1 MLRLCLALFLL
12 IPIPAL
18 AYHVPTQAP
27 SNLTLTVDYENGTVK
42 ADWDASDQM
51 EDYPAERYAIGF
63 GLSDEVSLPYGIAT
77 GNVGDSNALNTE
89 YTFTA
94 SYLNAVFNEAHGLF
108 HVAIRSDNDTN
119 ASYSEWTP
127 TVSITIQNK
136 PASVTLSS
144 YDMNR
149 EDGIKFEWSASASGF
164 VSASTYKMYYKLSNA
179 SEWTLE
185 GQQSNTDY
193 VLAWDNLTDDTY
205 DFMLSACGSENDC
218 NDSNTL
224 TVDVV
229 TYVAPTTTTST
240 TTTTTL
246 PPKVEEVYVAP
257 PPPPP
262 PPTPEEII
270 VDVKV
275 EGVDKTYTQADVN
288 DGTIERDQERID
300 NEKEYGCFMTNAQ
313 IERGDCD
320 IPKPIEEDT
329 KDDIIKEE
337 VVVEEIKEDVEVIIP
352 KDDVD
357 VLDPP
362 KEQVIKDEV
371 VEFEEPPIEFEIIEF
386 DLEDIAPEIVVEI
399 PVQDEI
405 EEEIKDEKIEED
417 VQEVLDEPI
426 QEVVSEDTPG
436 TTLPR
441 VEDKEPLELTE
452 EEVAVEVA
460 EVQEI
465 VEEIVVEEA
474 TVEEVVEVLEQ
485 VNDIGVQNL
494 DQATKEVQQVVQAVV
509 EEAIADVEE
518 LTEEQVEVVAEV
530 LQVEAEDVAI
540 IAESVKDDEVIAE
553 AVEEYVARA
562 VENTDVEN
570 YTLADVVTEISYESF
585 IENPIETFVDFD
597 GLGDITIANIGDD
610 MTQDQREKAQEVVVP
625 VILTR
630 IASMAA
636 FIFRRS

>member
-1 MLRLCLALFLL
+1 MLFRLCLAFFLL
-12 IPIPAL
+12 IPSPAF
-18 AYHVPTQAP
+18 AEEVPNEVTVNEAFED
-27 SNLTLTVDYENGTVK
+27 STYETGLTVSGGSIYCQEQDRYGTTGCSLGIDSSITFEFSEDVYEVGFIVGAVNNSYDVKYYYSDGTDETIQKSGQDNSEGPPWANMYDSFYKSFTDYNN
-42 ADWDASDQM
+42 
-51 EDYPAERYAIGF
+51 
-63 GLSDEVSLPYGIAT
+63 DEANTDKFITKFEV
-77 GNVGDSNALNTE
+77 NVTD
-89 YTFTA
+89 
-94 SYLNAVFNEAHGLF
+94 
-108 HVAIRSDNDTN
+108 
-119 ASYSEWTP
+119 P
-127 TVSITIQNK
+127 TVVDTLYWQYVEI
-136 PASVTLSS
+136 PVTTTSS
-144 YDMNR
+144 TT
-149 EDGIKFEWSASASGF
+149 SS
-164 VSASTYKMYYKLSNA
+164 
-179 SEWTLE
+179 
-185 GQQSNTDY
+185 
-193 VLAWDNLTDDTY
+193 
-205 DFMLSACGSENDC
+205 
-218 NDSNTL
+218 
-224 TVDVV
+224 
-229 TYVAPTTTTST
+229 TTTST
-240 TTTTTL
+240 TTTTTTTTV
-246 PPKVEEVYVAP
+246 PPKPEPEPEPEPEPYI

-262 PPTPEEII
+262 PPTPQEII

-288 DGTIERDQERID
+288 DGTIERDQERVD

-320 IPKPIEEDT
+320 IPEPIEEDI
-329 KDDIIKEE
+329 KDDIIEE
-337 VVVEEIKEDVEVIIP
+337 NVVIKEDIVEDKKDVDVIIP
-352 KDDVD
+352 EDDVV

-362 KEQVIKDEV
+362 KEEVIKDEV
-371 VEFEEPPIEFEIIEF
+371 MEFEEPPIEFEIIEF
-386 DLEDIAPEIVVEI
+386 DMEDIAPEIVVEI

-417 VQEVLDEPI
+417 VQEVLDDPI

-452 EEVAVEVA
+452 EEVSVEVA

-494 DQATKEVQQVVQAVV
+494 DQATEEVQEIVQAVV

-553 AVEEYVARA
+553 AVEEYVERA
-562 VENTDVEN
+562 VENADVEN
-570 YTLADVVTEISYESF
+570 YTLADVVTEVQFETF
-585 IENPIETFVDFD
+585 IENPIQTFI
-597 GLGDITIANIGDD
+597 DIDIQEINFSDIGND
-610 MTQDQREKAQEVVVP
+610 MTSDQKEKAQEVVVP

-636 FIFRRS
+636 FMFRRG

>member
-1 MLRLCLALFLL
+1 MLFKQAAVTLILSLL
-12 IPIPAL
+12 IPGAVLAEDVPNEVTVNEAFEDSTYETGLTISGGSTDAYIYCQEQGRYGTTGCSLAL
-18 AYHVPTQAP
+18 QSGTYVFEFAEDV
-27 SNLTLTVDYENGTVK
+27 YE
-42 ADWDASDQM
+42 
-51 EDYPAERYAIGF
+51 IGF
-63 GLSDEVSLPYGIAT
+63 LVGAVNNTYDVKYYYSD
-77 GNVGDSNALNTE
+77 
-89 YTFTA
+89 
-94 SYLNAVFNEAHGLF
+94 
-108 HVAIRSDNDTN
+108 DTD
-119 ASYSEWTP
+119 E
-127 TVSITIQNK
+127 TIQKAGQSWGNDG
-136 PASVTLSS
+136 SDM
-144 YDMNR
+144 YDDFYKSFTDYNND
-149 EDGIKFEWSASASGF
+149 EANTDKFITKFEVTITDIS
-164 VSASTYKMYYKLSNA
+164 VLD
-179 SEWTLE
+179 TLYW
-185 GQQSNTDY
+185 QY
-193 VLAWDNLTDDTY
+193 V
-205 DFMLSACGSENDC
+205 EIP
-218 NDSNTL
+218 
-224 TVDVV
+224 V
-229 TYVAPTTTTST
+229 TTTTSSTTSSTTTSSTTTSST
-240 TTTTTL
+240 TTTTTTTV
-246 PPKVEEVYVAP
+246 PPKPEPEPEPYI
-257 PPPPP
+257 PP
-262 PPTPEEII
+262 PPTPQEII

-288 DGTIERDQERID
+288 DGTIERDQERVD

-320 IPKPIEEDT
+320 IPEPIEEDT

-362 KEQVIKDEV
+362 KEEIFEDEI

-399 PVQDEI
+399 PIQDEEL
-405 EEEIKDEKIEED
+405 EEFIDEEVKED
-417 VQEVLDEPI
+417 VKEVLDEPI

-441 VEDKEPLELTE
+441 VEDKEPIELTE
-452 EEVAVEVA
+452 EEVAVEIA
-460 EVQEI
+460 EVEEV

-494 DQATKEVQQVVQAVV
+494 EQATEEVQEIVQAVV

-530 LQVEAEDVAI
+530 LQVEAEDVQI
-540 IAESVKDDEVIAE
+540 IADAVKDDEVIAE

-570 YTLADVVTEISYESF
+570 YTLADVVTEVQFETF
-585 IENPIETFVDFD
+585 IENPIQTFVDI
-597 GLGDITIANIGDD
+597 DIQEINLSEIGDD
-610 MTQDQREKAQEVVVP
+610 MTSDQKEKAQEVVVP

-630 IASMAA
+630 IATMAA
-636 FIFRRS
+636 FVFRRGNV